1 MVGGKMSDD
10 RVLQMAM
17 SDKASHEGRI
27 QALRNEI
34 TQHEQQM
41 AEVDHFI
48 EMFRRYSSLTPASA

>member
-1 MVGGKMSDD
+1 MSDD

-34 TQHEQQM
+34 QQHEQQIG
-41 AEVDHFI
+41 EIDQFI
-48 EMFRRYSSLTPASA
+48 EMFRRYASATPASA